1 MNELSIQIKYY
12 DFTIHLSIE
21 KVWIRPSAM
30 ALLATF
36 RSYFPLFAKLQVKWG
51 ISLALKWKLN
61 LFLSFGFHFWVFV
74 LNWKASY
81 CHLERCC
88 QGCRTALT
96 RSKMLSLADD
106 SGNLQMHFWNSFL
119 RSIDRIALRLPL
131 GHCLLTAA
139 MRSAWNFYRSNA
151 IHLILAKNLKI
162 V

>member
-36 RSYFPLFAKLQVKWG
+36 RSYFPLLAKLQVKWG

-88 QGCRTALT
+88 QGCRTAWQGQ
-96 RSKMLSLADD
+96 RC
-106 SGNLQMHFWNSFL
+106 FL
-119 RSIDRIALRLPL
+119 WPTILETFRCIFGIPFSDRLIASPFV
-131 GHCLLTAA
+131 CL
-139 MRSAWNFYRSNA
+139 
-151 IHLILAKNLKI
+151 
-162 V
+162 